1 MSKIRKKP
9 IIKDPSVT
17 VTVKDRI
24 VTVQGAKGQLSI
36 QLPPEVTIV
45 EDGNQFEV
53 ETKDEKQNHL
63 VGLTRSLI
71 QNAILGVTKGWSKT
85 LELVGVGYRAQTT
98 GNALQLHLGFSHAI
112 DIQAP
117 EGISFQVVE
126 NKITVLGKDKYLVGE
141 LAAKIRRLKPPE
153 PYKGKGIH
161 YVGEYI
167 RKKAGKAA
175 KAVGGAA
182 GGAK

>member
-9 IIKDPSVT
+9 ITKDPSVT
-17 VTVKDRI
+17 VTVKDKI
-24 VTVQGAKGQLSI
+24 VTVQGANGQLSI
-36 QLPPEVTIV
+36 QLPPKVTIV
-45 EDGNQFEV
+45 ENANQFEV

-63 VGLTRSLI
+63 VGLSRRLI
-71 QNAILGVTKGWSKT
+71 QNAILGVTKGWAKT
-85 LELVGVGYRAQTT
+85 LELVGVGYRAHTT
-98 GNALQLHLGFSHAI
+98 GNTLQLHLGFSHPI
-112 DIQAP
+112 DIEAP

-141 LAAKIRRLKPPE
+141 LAAKIRKLKPPE

-161 YVGEYI
+161 YMGEHI

-175 KAVGGAA
+175 KAVGAA
-182 GGAK
+182 EKAK